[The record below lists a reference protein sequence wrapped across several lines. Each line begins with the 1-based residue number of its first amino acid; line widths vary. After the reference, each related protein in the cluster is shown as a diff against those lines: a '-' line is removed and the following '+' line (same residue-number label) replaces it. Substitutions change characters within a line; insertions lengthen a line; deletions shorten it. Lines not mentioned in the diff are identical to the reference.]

1 MSKLTAFRL
10 PEDLLEEIEELSSK
24 LKADRTAIV
33 IKALQIGIDKI
44 KGSKLRIERPLLPED
59 VEQMINESNKVLIS
73 EIEELK
79 KQIKN
84 LSK

>member
-24 LKADRTAIV
+24 LRSDKTAIV

-59 VEQMINESNKVLIS
+59 VQQMIDESNQVLIS